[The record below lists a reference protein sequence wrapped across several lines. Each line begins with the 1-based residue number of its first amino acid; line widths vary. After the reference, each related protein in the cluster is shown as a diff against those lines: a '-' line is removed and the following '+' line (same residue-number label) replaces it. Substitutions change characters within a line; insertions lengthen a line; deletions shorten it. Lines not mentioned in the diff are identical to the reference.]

1 MELRQHCRFKDSMMS
16 RLLVSFLLSLA
27 CAAAADPITVYRFV
41 DSDGVVAF
49 SDTPPPGGVSA
60 EALRIVA
67 PASSPADTLQRLEA
81 MRQTTDRMAS
91 DRREREAQRELV
103 RLRAAA
109 EEAARQRPAPRE
121 QVRHE
126 YIYLPAATVPPWRRG
141 HYPPPHRPRDPS
153 RLGIIPGPNS
163 QLMRPILSR
172 PRN

>member
-1 MELRQHCRFKDSMMS
+1 MS
-16 RLLVSFLLSLA
+16 RLLVSVLLSLA
-27 CAAAADPITVYRFV
+27 CGAAADSTTVYRFV
-41 DSDGVVAF
+41 DSNGVVGF
-49 SDTPPPGGVSA
+49 SDTPVSA
-60 EALRIVA
+60 
-67 PASSPADTLQRLEA
+67 PADTLQRLEA
-81 MRQTTDRMAS
+81 MRQTTDRMAA
-91 DRREREAQRELV
+91 DRQEREARRELV

-109 EEAARQRPAPRE
+109 GEAARQRPAPRE

-141 HYPPPHRPRDPS
+141 YYPPPHRPPDPS

>member
-1 MELRQHCRFKDSMMS
+1 MMS
-16 RLLVSFLLSLA
+16 RLLVSVLLSLA
-27 CAAAADPITVYRFV
+27 CGAAADSTTVYRFV
-41 DSDGVVAF
+41 DSNGVVGF
-49 SDTPPPGGVSA
+49 SDTPPPEGVSA
-60 EALRIVA
+60 RALRIVA
-67 PASSPADTLQRLEA
+67 PESSAADTLQRLEA

-103 RLRAAA
+103 RLRAATA
-109 EEAARQRPAPRE
+109 EAARQRPMPRE

-126 YIYLPAATVPPWRRG
+126 YIYLPVATVPPWRRG
-141 HYPPPHRPRDPS
+141 YYPPPHRPRDPS

>member
-1 MELRQHCRFKDSMMS
+1 MMS
-16 RLLVSFLLSLA
+16 RLLVSVLLSLA
-27 CAAAADPITVYRFV
+27 CGAAADSTTVYRFV
-41 DSDGVVAF
+41 DSNGVVGF
-49 SDTPPPGGVSA
+49 SDTPPPGNVSA

-67 PASSPADTLQRLEA
+67 PVSAPADTLQRLEA
-81 MRQTTDRMAS
+81 MRQTTDRMAA
-91 DRREREAQRELV
+91 DRQEREARRELV

-109 EEAARQRPAPRE
+109 GEAARQRPALRE

-141 HYPPPHRPRDPS
+141 YYPPPHRPPDPS

-172 PRN
+172 PRD

>member
-1 MELRQHCRFKDSMMS
+1 MTSAV
-16 RLLVSFLLSLA
+16 LVLA
-27 CAAAADPITVYRFV
+27 CTAAADSTTVYRFV
-41 DSDGVVAF
+41 DSNGVVGFA
-49 SDTPPPGGVSA
+49 DTPPPGGVSA
-60 EALRIVA
+60 EALQIVA
-67 PASSPADTLQRLEA
+67 PASSAADTLQRLEA
-81 MRQTTDRMAS
+81 MRQTTDRMAA

-103 RLRAAA
+103 RLRSAA
-109 EEAARQRPAPRE
+109 EEAARQRPGPRE

-141 HYPPPHRPRDPS
+141 HYPPPHRPQDPS